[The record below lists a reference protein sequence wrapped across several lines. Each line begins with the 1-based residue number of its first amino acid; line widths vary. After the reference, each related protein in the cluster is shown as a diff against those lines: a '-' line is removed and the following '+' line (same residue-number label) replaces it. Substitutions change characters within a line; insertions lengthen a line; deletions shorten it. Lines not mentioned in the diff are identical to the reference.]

1 MKFTTIILVAIGVAV
16 TLAAPMLSPTT
27 KGDKA
32 VIGYFEPLHGFPIDQ
47 FDFSKYTH
55 INYAFG
61 AMWKGAPD
69 PYLVYVDYATEGPKI
84 KELVRRGHANG
95 VKIIMSIGGW
105 YGSQTFSEVAAD
117 PVKRK
122 KWIESAMTFLRTNTL
137 GDNATVPNGW
147 NMDGLDIDWEFPGR
161 PGAICN
167 TVSPNDTANYLLLLQ
182 EVRVQ
187 MDLEF
192 PTNHKTITSA
202 VSIFPWAGADGNSLT
217 DVQAFIPVF
226 DWVNIM
232 VYDVHGPWSTSTGP
246 NAPLYNA
253 PAPGDPL
260 SAQQAVDTWTAAGWP
275 KDKIALGTPF
285 YGRAFTTTVNMNTR
299 DPVTQY
305 APHTGVAPKG
315 GPSDSNAT
323 FALCDE
329 GAQYWGFWN
338 WGEIREHILIDD
350 SFTIPAAGWKRYWDN
365 TTKTPWLFRESD
377 SMYISYDDPTSMSL
391 KVDFARLQGLKGL
404 FMWESQMDYKDELLT
419 VLNQIHCSSAA
430 CVCYGVGAWNS
441 TVVYGQP
448 ERKVVYNGR
457 LWTNKWWTHG
467 ETPSGTEWGAWKDN
481 GVC

>member
-1 MKFTTIILVAIGVAV
+1 
-16 TLAAPMLSPTT
+16 
-27 KGDKA
+27 
-32 VIGYFEPLHGFPIDQ
+32 
-47 FDFSKYTH
+47 
-55 INYAFG
+55 
-61 AMWKGAPD
+61 
-69 PYLVYVDYATEGPKI
+69 
-84 KELVRRGHANG
+84 
-95 VKIIMSIGGW
+95 
-105 YGSQTFSEVAAD
+105 
-117 PVKRK
+117 
-122 KWIESAMTFLRTNTL
+122 
-137 GDNATVPNGW
+137 
-147 NMDGLDIDWEFPGR
+147 
-161 PGAICN
+161 
-167 TVSPNDTANYLLLLQ
+167 
-182 EVRVQ
+182 
-187 MDLEF
+187 
-192 PTNHKTITSA
+192 
-202 VSIFPWAGADGNSLT
+202 
-217 DVQAFIPVF
+217 
-226 DWVNIM
+226 
-232 VYDVHGPWSTSTGP
+232 
-246 NAPLYNA
+246 
-253 PAPGDPL
+253 
-260 SAQQAVDTWTAAGWP
+260 
-275 KDKIALGTPF
+275 
-285 YGRAFTTTVNMNTR
+285 MNTR

-350 SFTIPAAGWKRYWDN
+350 SFTIPAAGWTRYWDN

-448 ERKVVYNGR
+448 GRKAVYNGR

-467 ETPSGTEWGAWKDN
+467 ETPSGTEWGSWKDN